1 MNKLG
6 IFMNFWEKGWA
17 ADHKKYI
24 KKAAEIGF
32 DILEFQAQPL
42 LEMTDDHIRDLRK
55 TADEYGIELTYSL
68 GLDPRY
74 DVSSLDE
81 SIRKGGVTYL
91 STPSII
97 SLPDTGTPDH
107 SEEFSV
113 HRSLFGWRIP

>member
-24 KKAAEIGF
+24 KKAAELGF

-55 TADEYGIELTYSL
+55 LADEGVENAAKAVECMLEEGIQTAMNKYNILK
-68 GLDPRY
+68 R
-74 DVSSLDE
+74 VQQ
-81 SIRKGGVTYL
+81 
-91 STPSII
+91 
-97 SLPDTGTPDH
+97 
-107 SEEFSV
+107 
-113 HRSLFGWRIP
+113 

>member
-42 LEMTDDHIRDLRK
+42 LEMSDDHIRELRK
-55 TADEYGIELTYSL
+55 EADAAGIELTYSL
-68 GLDPRY
+68 GLDRRY

-81 SIRKGGVTYL
+81 SIRKGGVKYL
-91 STPSII
+91 
-97 SLPDTGTPDH
+97 
-107 SEEFSV
+107 
-113 HRSLFGWRIP
+113 